1 MCLQF
6 LTLYWKMMWMRSW
19 HQVTRKWARL
29 FAMKEFYLKGNCME
43 MHSQIYT
50 IQTFMDSIILC
61 FGVDSVDRYYHA
73 RHNRC
78 VLAIST
84 SGNLSTC
91 YAGRNSLASSGS
103 GIVGRIGRNFF
114 DSTSSKLQAI
124 WKHRYGNCSG
134 LGKGSDFRCLRD
146 VRIWSGLSD
155 RQLTWK
161 KTTRSDRYKWCVGE
175 SCRYVTFLD
184 VIQSHIG
191 GLQSQEFRILGSH
204 KIPSG
209 EDVFV

>member
-50 IQTFMDSIILC
+50 TQTFMDSIILC

-134 LGKGSDFRCLRD
+134 LGKGSDGIVPEIFAYEVDWVICNWLEKNDEIRQILND
-146 VRIWSGLSD
+146 VLVR
-155 RQLTWK
+155 
-161 KTTRSDRYKWCVGE
+161 V
-175 SCRYVTFLD
+175 VAM
-184 VIQSHIG
+184 
-191 GLQSQEFRILGSH
+191 
-204 KIPSG
+204 
-209 EDVFV
+209 

>member
-43 MHSQIYT
+43 MRSQIYT
-50 IQTFMDSIILC
+50 TQTFMDSIILC

-134 LGKGSDFRCLRD
+134 LGKGSDGIVSEIFAYEVDWVIRNWLE
-146 VRIWSGLSD
+146 
-155 RQLTWK
+155 
-161 KTTRSDRYKWCVGE
+161 KTTRSDRYKWCLV
-175 SCRYVTFLD
+175 RV
-184 VIQSHIG
+184 VAI
-191 GLQSQEFRILGSH
+191 
-204 KIPSG
+204 
-209 EDVFV
+209 